1 MAEKNFA
8 NLIFWLVV
16 AFIIFAFLQ
25 DLSIGGNPYNCP
37 DADPTHYVS
46 ADC

>member
-1 MAEKNFA
+1 MAEKNYA

-25 DLSIGGNPYNCP
+25 DLSNSGNPYDCP
-37 DADPTHYVS
+37 DSDPTQYTS